1 MSCSYKEADNMH
13 YTGAYVICNF
23 GPEED
28 TKSVPAYL
36 GDPTRGIKPHKFTG
50 NICKAQTFAYQTA
63 AEAEKKRENE
73 LLEAKKHPL
82 AGHLFIAKIFT
93 LPIVE
98 PKEG

>member
-23 GPEED
+23 GPKAD
-28 TKSVPAYL
+28 TKSAPVYL
-36 GDPTRGIKPHKFTG
+36 GDPTRGITPHKFTE
-50 NICKAQTFAYQTA
+50 NICKAQTFAYQAA
-63 AEAEKKRENE
+63 AEAEMKRENE
-73 LLEAKKHPL
+73 FLEAEKHPL
-82 AGHLFIAKIFT
+82 AGHLFIAQIYT